1 MSDQYR
7 VNIVGKNVE
16 VTNAMKDYFM
26 EKLAKTE
33 KLSTDLIDVDAKVE
47 VNKLNHEVTIIYKF
61 SHFRVNV
68 SASTQEMYSSM
79 DKAFDKL
86 RNKLRRW
93 KSKIQDHHAKGLKAT
108 EMEVEIL
115 EHEEREEDSLDQDIV
130 EENNVTLDAA
140 FERPKVVRVK
150 KHPLKTLTLDE
161 AWMKMDLTSDQFM
174 VFRSEEDRTIKVMYR
189 RSNGGYAIMNTE

>member
-16 VTNAMKDYFM
+16 VTNAMRDYFM

-61 SHFRVNV
+61 SHFRVKV
-68 SASTQEMYSSM
+68 SAATQEMYSAM

-115 EHEEREEDSLDQDIV
+115 EHEEREAEALDQDIV
-130 EENNVTLDAA
+130 EENNATLDQA

-150 KHPLKTLTLDE
+150 KRPLKTLTLDE
-161 AWMKMDLTSDQFM
+161 AWMKMDLTDDLFM